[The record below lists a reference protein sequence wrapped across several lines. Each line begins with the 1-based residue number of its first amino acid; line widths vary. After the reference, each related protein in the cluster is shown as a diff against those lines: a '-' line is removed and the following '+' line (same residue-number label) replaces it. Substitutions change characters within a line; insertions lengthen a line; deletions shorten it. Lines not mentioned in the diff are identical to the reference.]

1 MGGISKK
8 ANGDNQTQVKTSAGI
23 WTADYNAQNRPVRFT
38 RENADGTRTVITA
51 AYDDLG
57 RRAWKKVETI
67 PTDPETGEET
77 ATITL
82 HQRYIYRGY
91 LQVAAG
97 DLTRGGHPC
106 LWLITTRS
114 LVL

>member
-91 LQVAAG
+91 LQVAAC

>member
-1 MGGISKK
+1 MGRIEE
-8 ANGDNQTQVKTSAGI
+8 TQVLTH
-23 WTADYNAQNRPVRFT
+23 TARLL
-38 RENADGTRTVITA
+38 GTVITA
-51 AYDDLG
+51 AYDYMG

-67 PTDPETGEET
+67 ATDPATGEET